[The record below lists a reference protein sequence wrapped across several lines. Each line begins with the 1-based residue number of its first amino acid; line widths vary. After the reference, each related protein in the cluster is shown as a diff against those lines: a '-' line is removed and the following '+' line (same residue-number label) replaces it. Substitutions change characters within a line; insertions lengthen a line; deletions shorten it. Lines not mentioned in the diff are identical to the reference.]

1 MNKKRLTII
10 SKTITISVKNQEPKL
25 SHIVFVK
32 DKTHF
37 LTNLL
42 GRATNF
48 LFLALQKLEWNNN
61 VISFEGEVK
70 IDMRKRLY
78 ISGASFSNCLGL
90 LCANGIFR
98 KIRNGVY
105 EYNPHLFYYADESVV
120 SKWRE
125 RWDCDFDDDK
135 CEIKVKTIQYEKNKI
150 NN

>member
-1 MNKKRLTII
+1 
-10 SKTITISVKNQEPKL
+10 
-25 SHIVFVK
+25 
-32 DKTHF
+32 
-37 LTNLL
+37 
-42 GRATNF
+42 
-48 LFLALQKLEWNNN
+48 
-61 VISFEGEVK
+61 
-70 IDMRKRLY
+70 MRKRLD

-98 KIRNGVY
+98 KIKNGVY

-135 CEIKVKTIQYEKNKI
+135 CEIKVKIIQDEKNKI

>member
-1 MNKKRLTII
+1 MNKNRLTVI
-10 SKTITISVKNQEPKL
+10 SKATTILVKNQEPKL

-37 LTNLL
+37 LTNLP
-42 GRATNF
+42 GRVTNF

-61 VISFEGEVK
+61 VILFGGEVK
-70 IDMRKRLY
+70 TDMRKRLD

-98 KIRNGVY
+98 KIGNCVY

-120 SKWRE
+120 SKWRK

-135 CEIKVKTIQYEKNKI
+135 CEIKVKIIQDEK
-150 NN
+150 